1 MFGFHLVA
9 VDELAA
15 ELAVDFV
22 EVQAV
27 LAGNERLGLEDVGTQ
42 FLDVAGLAG
51 VVARGLD
58 AAREVAALVLE
69 ARHVVRLPAVER
81 KGDFL

>member
-1 MFGFHLVA
+1 MFGLHPVA
-9 VDELAA
+9 VDEFTA
-15 ELAVDFV
+15 EFAVDLV

-27 LAGNERLGLEDVGTQ
+27 FARDERLGLEDVGAQ
-42 FLDVAGLAG
+42 LLDVAGLAG

-81 KGDFL
+81 EGYFL

>member
-1 MFGFHLVA
+1 MPGLHLIA

-15 ELAVDFV
+15 ELTVDFV

-27 LAGNERLGLEDVGTQ
+27 PAGDERLGFEDVGAQ

-81 KGDFL
+81 EGYFL